1 MKEFGL
7 KKLHSFYI
15 NGAWQPASIDR
26 ALDITNPATEEV
38 IGSVAMGTAADAKV
52 AVQAAVAAFPAF
64 SKTTKDER
72 LGILERVLK
81 CYNAR
86 YDEFADAIRLE
97 MGAPKTLSHEAQAYC
112 GVEHLEATIAAV
124 KSLSFEQAKDGYLLR
139 FEPIGVCGLITPW
152 NWPINQIVCK
162 VAPAIAA
169 GCTVVLKPSEYAA
182 LSAQLFAEIMDE
194 AGVPAGVFNMVFGDG
209 AEVGAAI
216 SEHPDVSM
224 MSFTGSTAAGAAV
237 AVGAAPTIKRVSQ
250 ELGGKSPIVVAADV
264 DLETVIPECV
274 WLCMENTGQSCNAGT
289 RLIVPAHLHGRIVE
303 LAVAAAESYKV
314 GDPTNTDTEIGP
326 LANSRQYTKVT
337 GLLRQAEAEGLTPA
351 TGGPERPEGLD
362 KGYFV
367 KPTIFAGLHNDQLI
381 AREEVFGPV
390 LAILPYEAVEEAT
403 KIANDTHYGLSAY
416 VYAADPKLAAR
427 WSKDIRAGMV
437 HINGAPLAT
446 GAPFGGFKQSG
457 NGREWGEFG
466 LHEFLEVKAIMSVN
480 ENGEA

>member
-1 MKEFGL
+1 MNH
-7 KKLHSFYI
+7 LHSFYI
-15 NGAWQPASIDR
+15 NGAWQPASAEG
-26 ALDITNPATEEV
+26 ALDIINPATEDA
-38 IGSVAMGTAADAKV
+38 IGSVAMGTAADAQA
-52 AVQAAVAAFPAF
+52 AVQAAVDAFPAF

-72 LGILERVLK
+72 LALLEKMLA
-81 CYNAR
+81 CYKER
-86 YDEFADAIRLE
+86 YNDFAEAIRME
-97 MGAPKTLSHEAQAYC
+97 MGAPKTLAHEAQAYC
-112 GVEHLEATIAAV
+112 GVEHLEATIAAF
-124 KSLSFEQAKDGYLLR
+124 KDMSLEVAKDGYQLR

-182 LSAQLFAEIMDE
+182 LSAQLFAEVLDA

-209 AEVGAAI
+209 AEVGASI
-216 SEHPDVSM
+216 SAHPDVNM

-237 AVGAAPTIKRVSQ
+237 AMGAAPTVKRVSQ

-303 LAVAAAESYKV
+303 LAVAAAEGYVV
-314 GDPTNTDTEIGP
+314 GDPTNADTQIGP
-326 LANSRQYTKVT
+326 LANTRQYAKVT
-337 GLLRQAEAEGLTPA
+337 GLLRQAETQGLTPA
-351 TGGPERPEGLD
+351 TGGSERPEGLG

-367 KPTIFAGLHNDQLI
+367 KPTIFAGLRNDQLI
-381 AREEVFGPV
+381 ASEEVFGPV
-390 LAILPYEAVEEAT
+390 LAILPYETIDEAT
-403 KIANDTHYGLSAY
+403 KIANDTPYGLSAY
-416 VYAADPKLAAR
+416 VYAADPKVAAT
-427 WSKDIRAGMV
+427 WSQDIRAGMV

-466 LHEFLEVKAIMSVN
+466 LHEFFEVKAIMSID